1 MIGNRVRLLLLSGTA
16 AMATFSG
23 AAHAQTAAQSTVAG
37 TQINNQASVTYTVN
51 GGSTQSATSNTASF
65 VVDRK
70 VNFTVI
76 NDQANASTKVN
87 LGQTGAI
94 TSFKVTN
101 TTNGIQDFL
110 LSPTQGT
117 ILPQLLGLVT
127 GTDDFDLSN
136 LKVYVDKNGN
146 GVYDPG
152 TDVATYIDE
161 LAPDQ
166 SVEVFIVGDVPTT
179 AGISLANVALQVTV
193 AAGGATGTQGAAL
206 VDTSLSLGNADM
218 TTDVIFVDNDNDALG
233 PDIAR
238 NGQGWAYASYEI
250 GARNVAM
257 SVTKTALVVSDG
269 YNPLTPKALP
279 GAIVQ
284 YCLLANNGT
293 LTAAANGVVLTDT
306 IPANTTYIAGSVLVG
321 LPGGT
326 CTLAGAPQD
335 DATVYNSTTNKLTV
349 PVGTLT
355 GGAST
360 AVSFRVTIK

>member
-1 MIGNRVRLLLLSGTA
+1 LLLLSGTA
-16 AMATFSG
+16 AVASIGGT
-23 AAHAQTAAQSTVAG
+23 AHAQTASQSTAAG

-51 GGSTQSATSNTASF
+51 GSNQSATSNTASF

-76 NDQANASTKVN
+76 NDQANVSTKVN
-87 LGQTGAI
+87 LGQTGAV

-101 TTNGIQDFL
+101 TTNGTQDFL
-110 LSPTQGT
+110 LAPTQAG
-117 ILPQLLGLVT
+117 IVGGLLGLIT
-127 GTDDFDLSN
+127 GTDDFDLTN

-152 TDVATYIDE
+152 TDTATYIDE
-161 LAPDQ
+161 LAPDA
-166 SVEVFIVGDVPTT
+166 SVEVFIVGDVPSTT
-179 AGISLANVALQVTV
+179 GINLDNVALQVTA

-206 VDTSLSLGNADM
+206 VDTSLSLGNADN
-218 TTDVIFVDNDNDALG
+218 TVDVIFVDNDNDGLG

-238 NGQGWAYASYEI
+238 NGQGWAYATYEI
-250 GARNVAM
+250 GARNVALT
-257 SVTKTALVVSDG
+257 VTKTALVVSDG

-293 LTAAANGVVLTDT
+293 LTSAANNVTLSDT
-306 IPANTTYIAGSVLVG
+306 IPTNTTYVAGSVQVG

-326 CTLAGAPQD
+326 CTLAGAAQD
-335 DATVYNSTTNKLTV
+335 DAVVYNSTTNKLTV
-349 PVGTLT
+349 NIGTL
-355 GGAST
+355 GGLASS